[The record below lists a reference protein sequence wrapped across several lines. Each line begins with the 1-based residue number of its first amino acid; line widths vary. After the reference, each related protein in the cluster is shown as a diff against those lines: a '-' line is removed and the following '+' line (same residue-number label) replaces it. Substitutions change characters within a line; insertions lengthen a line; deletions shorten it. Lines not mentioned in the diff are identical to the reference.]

1 MSATTLTLPAA
12 RTSTRTLRIF
22 CNEVRFELLR
32 ALRTRAFTLTVIG
45 FPVMFYVL
53 FGLIVNHG
61 EVTHGVSIAKYMLG
75 GYAVFGLVGASL
87 FGIGVGLANELAA
100 GWLELKRASPMPP
113 LAYLAAK
120 CVSAMAFGVIIV
132 TILCVLGVA
141 LGHVPLTLS
150 EYVRMIAFTVV
161 GALPFA
167 SLGLALATLV
177 PANSAPGV
185 ANLLYLPMSFLSGLW
200 IPVFLLPKWLQ
211 SAAPLLPTYHLAQ
224 LMLSIYGYQDKG
236 SMASHW
242 FGLLGF
248 TCIAL
253 GVAILAFRR
262 REQNA

>member
-1 MSATTLTLPAA
+1 
-12 RTSTRTLRIF
+12 
-22 CNEVRFELLR
+22 
-32 ALRTRAFTLTVIG
+32 
-45 FPVMFYVL
+45 
-53 FGLIVNHG
+53 
-61 EVTHGVSIAKYMLG
+61 
-75 GYAVFGLVGASL
+75 
-87 FGIGVGLANELAA
+87 
-100 GWLELKRASPMPP
+100 MPP